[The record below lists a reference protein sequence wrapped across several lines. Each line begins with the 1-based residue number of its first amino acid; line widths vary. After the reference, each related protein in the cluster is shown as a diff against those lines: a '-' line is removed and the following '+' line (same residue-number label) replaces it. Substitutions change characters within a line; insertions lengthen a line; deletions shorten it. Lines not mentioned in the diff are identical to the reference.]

1 MKGNTKQHIK
11 NVRRILTYIRDYD
24 SITTYELQK
33 LTHYSNSNVAAII
46 TELSSSEYIVGSAIA
61 SGSVGRKTIA
71 YSINPNKHFIIG
83 IDFNTTGFLIVV
95 TDLGGDSKLEKHAPL
110 HQGMYKDDILN
121 VLYQSLDQIFKI
133 YSTDKIIHIGISVQ
147 ANVDTQNGISKY
159 LSAFADWENIPMQTI
174 LEERYHIPTILV
186 HDTDCL
192 MRTEKSFGVL
202 KEKQI
207 NDALLINFKKYGC
220 GMSLLLNGQ
229 IYTGVHGYAGEIGRL
244 ILPSAN
250 GLNYICLDQ
259 ITNDIQKDA
268 SVVHTYFQQTA
279 DLIGYLLATVAN
291 LFNPQCII
299 MYGDLFKHDPSLEDA
314 LYDLLKKYTYDKT
327 LLLEFSNQQDNSA
340 AIGAALYAA
349 EHVLNNI
356 VI

>member
-1 MKGNTKQHIK
+1 
-11 NVRRILTYIRDYD
+11 
-24 SITTYELQK
+24 
-33 LTHYSNSNVAAII
+33 
-46 TELSSSEYIVGSAIA
+46 
-61 SGSVGRKTIA
+61 
-71 YSINPNKHFIIG
+71 
-83 IDFNTTGFLIVV
+83 
-95 TDLGGDSKLEKHAPL
+95 
-110 HQGMYKDDILN
+110 
-121 VLYQSLDQIFKI
+121 
-133 YSTDKIIHIGISVQ
+133 
-147 ANVDTQNGISKY
+147 
-159 LSAFADWENIPMQTI
+159 
-174 LEERYHIPTILV
+174 
-186 HDTDCL
+186 
-192 MRTEKSFGVL
+192 
-202 KEKQI
+202 
-207 NDALLINFKKYGC
+207 
-220 GMSLLLNGQ
+220 MSLLLNGQ

-268 SVVHTYFQQTA
+268 SSLQAYFRQTT
-279 DLIGYLLATVAN
+279 DLIGYLLVTVAN

-349 EHVLNNI
+349 DHVLNNI